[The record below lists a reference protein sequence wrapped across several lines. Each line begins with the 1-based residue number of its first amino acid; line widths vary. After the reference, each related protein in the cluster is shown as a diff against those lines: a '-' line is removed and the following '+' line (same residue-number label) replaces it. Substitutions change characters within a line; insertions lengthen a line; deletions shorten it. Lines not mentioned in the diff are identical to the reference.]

1 MFLLGFPGNALSSC
15 LWPEIP
21 ADIGTGFICQMVGIL
36 VKCGFIWVFVYTVLG
51 FGRIAWRC
59 TVRRWN
65 IRSF

>member
-51 FGRIAWRC
+51 FGRIVWRC
-59 TVRRWN
+59 TVRRLN